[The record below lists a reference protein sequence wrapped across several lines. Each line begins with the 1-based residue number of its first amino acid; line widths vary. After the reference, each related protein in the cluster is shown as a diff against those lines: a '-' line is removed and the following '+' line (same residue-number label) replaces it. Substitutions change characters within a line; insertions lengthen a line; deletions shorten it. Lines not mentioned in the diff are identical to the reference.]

1 MGNIAL
7 KFTSCSSL
15 QCLEKSKERQSMSWL
30 PVKYV
35 LRMKCVC
42 KQCQLRIS
50 ITISK
55 GMDCCSFDV
64 SRHRRDEQQAGDENV
79 TLPYWLSN
87 ASALLCLLQRNLRSN
102 DFLTTTQRSAGSSG
116 LISRVGHFA
125 GPSWHELNYIRQAVG
140 FLVIHQKR
148 KKSLDE
154 IRQDLGPVAEA
165 LFEITLTRF
174 SGDILPATD
183 AGIVLSIAD
192 SQVPPMTHLAC
203 EESLMVQVLV
213 EKDRNLDLKQA
224 LELIAE
230 VQHIKVDASTIDDV
244 HQFVTRRLEQFLRIY
259 STENKELYHWGT
271 VSISVSYI
279 WPIVRVKPE
288 TPPRSA
294 LGAFTAEL

>member
-1 MGNIAL
+1 MLVWLPMREKLSLI
-7 KFTSCSSL
+7 CSSIN
-15 QCLEKSKERQSMSWL
+15 
-30 PVKYV
+30 P
-35 LRMKCVC
+35 
-42 KQCQLRIS
+42 I
-50 ITISK
+50 
-55 GMDCCSFDV
+55 F
-64 SRHRRDEQQAGDENV
+64 
-79 TLPYWLSN
+79 
-87 ASALLCLLQRNLRSN
+87 
-102 DFLTTTQRSAGSSG
+102 
-116 LISRVGHFA
+116 
-125 GPSWHELNYIRQAVG
+125 
-140 FLVIHQKR
+140 
-148 KKSLDE
+148 
-154 IRQDLGPVAEA
+154 VAEA

-192 SQVPPMTHLAC
+192 RLA
-203 EESLMVQVLV
+203 SLVGLFASGCQPSSTNDPFGLRRISYGLVQVLV

-224 LELIAE
+224 LELAAE

-288 TPPRSA
+288 TPPHSA